1 MYDYKEALHNNAFC
15 CEKSY
20 MYKMYHWRFILS
32 LFIFSSVSVF
42 VIVGG
47 QPTTDDNDNVNVLHQ
62 LLDSVATLQSEVT
75 QLKNKNEILEAKHE
89 VKVAGLEAK
98 VAQLEAEQPA
108 MSLNNC
114 KSLV

>member
-1 MYDYKEALHNNAFC
+1 
-15 CEKSY
+15 
-20 MYKMYHWRFILS
+20 MYKMYHWKFLLS
-32 LFIFSSVSVF
+32 LFIHSSVTVF

-47 QPTTDDNDNVNVLHQ
+47 QPTTDDDNINVLHQ